1 VSNRAY
7 LKKRYFKDPSVVSRK
22 IADEVI
28 LVPISQKASEVA
40 HIYTMNQ
47 VAARIWELI
56 DGENNLHDIQKVL
69 LTEFDISPDQAL
81 SDLLEFLQHLQQAGA
96 VKEV

>member
-1 VSNRAY
+1 MSNHAY
-7 LKKRYFKDPSVVSRK
+7 LKKRFFKDPSVVSRK

-28 LVPISQKASEVA
+28 LVPISQKTSEVA

-56 DGENNLHDIQKVL
+56 DGENNLQDIQKVI
-69 LTEFDISPDQAL
+69 LTEFDISADQAL
-81 SDLLEFLQHLQQAGA
+81 SDLQEFLQQLQQAGA

>member
-81 SDLLEFLQHLQQAGA
+81 SDLLEFLQQLQRAGA

>member
-1 VSNRAY
+1 MSNHAY
-7 LKKRYFKDPSVVSRK
+7 LKKRFFKDPSVVSRK

-56 DGENNLHDIQKVL
+56 DGENNLQDIQKVII
-69 LTEFDISPDQAL
+69 TEFDIRADQAL
-81 SDLLEFLQHLQQAGA
+81 SDLLEFIQQLQLAGA

>member
-1 VSNRAY
+1 VSNHAY
-7 LKKRYFKDPSVVSRK
+7 LKKRFFKDPSVVSRK

-40 HIYTMNQ
+40 HIYTMNR

-56 DGENNLHDIQKVL
+56 DGENNLQDIQKVI
-69 LTEFDISPDQAL
+69 LTEFDISADQAL
-81 SDLLEFLQHLQQAGA
+81 SDLQEFLQQLQQAGA